1 MRRQT
6 LGLSFLLPTV
16 AKSGHRAW
24 VALLQNRHRFIMDNP
39 IDQRTDGGRTHP
51 DNVLTTG
58 VLGQLQYRRQRASV
72 CKSFHFD

>member
-1 MRRQT
+1 
-6 LGLSFLLPTV
+6 
-16 AKSGHRAW
+16 
-24 VALLQNRHRFIMDNP
+24 MDNP